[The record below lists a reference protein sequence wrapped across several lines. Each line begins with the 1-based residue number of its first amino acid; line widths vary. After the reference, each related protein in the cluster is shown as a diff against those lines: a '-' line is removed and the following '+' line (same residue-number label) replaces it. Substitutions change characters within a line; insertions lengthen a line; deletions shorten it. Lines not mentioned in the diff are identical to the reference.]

1 MRESQFCGAVT
12 DRRTITFSDLGVS
25 PSTSFSAGSRSTF
38 PAFFLRDAQ
47 LGEAVQIEPK
57 FCRRS
62 GRNGPRRGCITP
74 YSVPRSCPGLRT
86 LEHFP
91 AYVIHHTNRTRAAS
105 QGSTP
110 ELACTSGNFSF
121 RTDSGKPV
129 AWPKDECISVTAPD
143 LNARHRVALLCD
155 GERQQCELNRLLVSS
170 FIA

>member
-1 MRESQFCGAVT
+1 MRSSERLCKLSQNSAVVPEEM
-12 DRRTITFSDLGVS
+12 DHE
-25 PSTSFSAGSRSTF
+25 
-38 PAFFLRDAQ
+38 
-47 LGEAVQIEPK
+47 EAVSHLIP
-57 FCRRS
+57 C
-62 GRNGPRRGCITP
+62 PDV
-74 YSVPRSCPGLRT
+74 VPDFRT

-121 RTDSGKPV
+121 REASCMAEGRMYR
-129 AWPKDECISVTAPD
+129 VTAPD

-155 GERQQCELNRLLVSS
+155 GERQQCKLNRLLVSS

>member
-1 MRESQFCGAVT
+1 VPEVGLRSQPSFFAMRSSERLCKLSQNSAVVPEEM
-12 DRRTITFSDLGVS
+12 GHE
-25 PSTSFSAGSRSTF
+25 
-38 PAFFLRDAQ
+38 
-47 LGEAVQIEPK
+47 EAVSHLIP
-57 FCRRS
+57 C
-62 GRNGPRRGCITP
+62 PDV
-74 YSVPRSCPGLRT
+74 VPDFRT

-105 QGSTP
+105 QGSSTP

-143 LNARHRVALLCD
+143 LNARHRVVLLCD